1 MNFAANI
8 VIKHTFGTF
17 NTEIVIRWV
26 RWCWP
31 TTVKYI
37 ARDIDILN
45 SREGTW
51 TKVSSQA
58 EAEAGHRRT
67 IRTALRSAGYHR
79 VRHWSPSVRETI
91 AITASQLEGSAE
103 STSTHSR
110 RHQLVR
116 RAELSHRPQTA
127 AIAICCRIRCIGL
140 ETIPHLG
147 ASFSCICNLILM
159 LSDSIIYS
167 NPFF

>member
-8 VIKHTFGTF
+8 VIKRTFGTF
-17 NTEIVIRWV
+17 NTEIAIRWV

-67 IRTALRSAGYHR
+67 IRAAWRSAGQHR
-79 VRHWSPSVRETI
+79 VHHWSPSVRETI
-91 AITASQLEGSAE
+91 AITAV
-103 STSTHSR
+103 
-110 RHQLVR
+110 QLVR
-116 RAELSHRPQTA
+116 SVRSTSSSRTSTTGHRTA
-127 AIAICCRIRCIGL
+127 LHQDRCSAKNAAVQAARVRDNFP
-140 ETIPHLG
+140 TSVPV
-147 ASFSCICNLILM
+147 SYVSVVC
-159 LSDSIIYS
+159 
-167 NPFF
+167 